1 MSELGAPEVVAAT
14 PGGQESGFIPAQNAK
29 FAEGQA
35 KIAARQAQEA
45 SRLEARKT
53 TVEPPTTGQQS
64 QETPAVS
71 VQNAP
76 QNIDIAAASR
86 NMDALIREAQA
97 SREPKAEPVLTAEVA
112 REAPVKKELSES
124 AARIQRSLIN
134 NLGLFVEGRKAN
146 AAVIRNEG
154 KTTLTESGKDKADTI
169 TRLISKDAGNYDDF
183 RDGVAAARATIQKE
197 IDSARRA
204 ARKQAVQFAKAFGQ
218 ELDKDTLNKA
228 SRELASSGAQ
238 EATAQLAILNQISK
252 ERYAAERKLQ
262 TTERQAQV
270 LQIKQNATDI
280 QLDAYTRKM
289 QKEGVV
295 LPTTKARLAEKFA
308 RDVVAGRYVSDP
320 VAEQS
325 SKIDMLMREAIQ
337 DRTATEP
344 VSEKAAD
351 AVAEV
356 TAPLSV
362 QAQIDQEIQRME
374 TTNGSM
380 RSDLPEA
387 IRNGIIE
394 QMSMNEPG
402 KPSIAELL
410 NPPKVPEVA
419 AIETVSPE
427 DQSETLIAKIG
438 IRVEG
443 LKGKLS
449 RFGKLKIGPQ
459 SPPLHNP
466 ALRRIGYATTG
477 AILVGTAFL
486 AGQDGGPSSI
496 DTGMSDNTDSSHTFV
511 VDPAGFGEQ
520 NNWLGAP
527 GAAQTLTVEGP
538 VAPKEAQAVTGTVQT
553 GEGLTQIVSRIEGI
567 SPDDPKLF
575 DRALALATENRATW
589 ESENPEF
596 YKKLDEL
603 TSQGQKLDSAG
614 IKQLL
619 HDVGGDNYNFMT
631 HPDQNFSLTP
641 QIQS

>member
-14 PGGQESGFIPAQNAK
+14 PVSQESGFIPAQNAK

-35 KIAARQAQEA
+35 KLAERQAQEA
-45 SRLEARKT
+45 ARLEARKT
-53 TVEPPTTGQQS
+53 AVEPQSAGQQS
-64 QETPAVS
+64 AEAPVAVQS
-71 VQNAP
+71 VP
-76 QNIDIAAASR
+76 QNIDIAAASK

-97 SREPKAEPVLTAEVA
+97 SREPKAEPVLAAEVA
-112 REAPVKKELSES
+112 QEAPVKKELSEG
-124 AARIQRSLIN
+124 AARIQRSLVN
-134 NLGLFVEGRKAN
+134 NLGLFVEGKKAN

-154 KTTLTESGKDKADTI
+154 KMTLTESGRDKADTI

-204 ARKQAVQFAKAFGQ
+204 ARKQATQFAKAFGQ
-218 ELDKDTLNKA
+218 ELDKDTINKA
-228 SRELASSGAQ
+228 ARELASSGAQ

-252 ERYAAERKLQ
+252 ERYASERRLQ
-262 TTERQAQV
+262 ATERQAEV
-270 LQIKQNATDI
+270 LQVKKEATDI

-289 QKEGVV
+289 QREGVAI
-295 LPTTKARLAEKFA
+295 PKTKAKLAEKFA
-308 RDVVAGRYVSDP
+308 RDIVAGRYVSEA

-325 SKIDMLMREAIQ
+325 SKIDMLMRDAIQ
-337 DRTATEP
+337 DRAAQDP
-344 VSEKAAD
+344 VTEKAAD
-351 AVAEV
+351 VVVEAA
-356 TAPLSV
+356 APLSV

-374 TTNGSM
+374 TSNASM

-387 IRNGIIE
+387 VRNGIIE

-402 KPSIAELL
+402 KPNIVEQL
-410 NPPKVPEVA
+410 NPKIPEVA

-438 IRVEG
+438 LRVEG

-496 DTGMSDNTDSSHTFV
+496 DTGMPDNTDSSHTLV
-511 VDPAGFGEQ
+511 VDPAGLGEQ

-527 GAAQTLTVEGP
+527 GVAQARAAEGS
-538 VAPKEAQAVTGTVQT
+538 VAPKEAQAVTGTVQS

-567 SPDDPKLF
+567 DSEDPKLF

-631 HPDQNFSLTP
+631 HPDQTFSLTP